1 MKRKNIIN
9 KYDRVI
15 LLSLVNQGNDV
26 HPEIERQRQDAND
39 KLKKI
44 HSKNKRHFCSH
55 VQKRKVVNFFFIK
68 EF

>member
-15 LLSLVNQGNDV
+15 LLSLVKQGNDV

-39 KLKKI
+39 KLKKN
-44 HSKNKRHFCSH
+44 S
-55 VQKRKVVNFFFIK
+55 
-68 EF
+68 